1 MLDLF
6 SKLEVNMSM
15 LVLIKQMSS
24 YAKFLKELCTHK
36 RTCKPNEKV
45 QLGPN
50 VSAMFKNELP
60 VLAALGDMMHPLLG
74 FSGPIEDNMLNK
86 CGVAYL

>member
-45 QLGPN
+45 QRPN

-86 CGVAYL
+86 CGVTYL